1 MAGFSDY
8 LENKV
13 LAYVFSGTA
22 FSQPGTKYV
31 ALLRLCQEK
40 TEQAVL
46 KSLVLATQGS
56 Q

>member
-31 ALLRLCQEK
+31 ALFTVAPGED
-40 TEQAVL
+40 EQAVL
-46 KSLVLATQGS
+46 NVLVQATQGN